1 MDIRNIY
8 EAWAQGSSVSPEVTE
23 TRSSEDGVVREGF
36 CFFFFFLAVEKSD
49 RVRSNEYRGS
59 RLLIPVDGLGAIVA
73 VWKGAVM
80 LEVIVSIPKLNRFL
94 WAEAVTLNS
103 RAFALGMG
111 NGWQLRRGGNF
122 FAEIGPEPY
131 IFCAW
136 TYILR
141 LTVGL

>member
-8 EAWAQGSSVSPEVTE
+8 EAWARGSSVSPEVTQ

-36 CFFFFFLAVEKSD
+36 CFFFFFFLAVEKSD

-59 RLLIPVDGLGAIVA
+59 RLLIPVDRLGAIVA

-94 WAEAVTLNS
+94 
-103 RAFALGMG
+103 
-111 NGWQLRRGGNF
+111 
-122 FAEIGPEPY
+122 
-131 IFCAW
+131 
-136 TYILR
+136 
-141 LTVGL
+141 